1 MKTYSV
7 SNNSVLYKNY
17 LFCCNK
23 RAFTILEIFVVL
35 AIMAVLILVSFNYY
49 KDNMDDAKRAV
60 TATNLKLINEAIT
73 RYSKDH
79 NSYPKYVD
87 LKTDSKENGVL
98 KTYLNRPLSDLLK
111 EINDIDKE
119 YKIKYKVILPHI
131 RNITA
136 EGSDV
141 FSSNNAIWISDED
154 FKNSGEANKFLYMV
168 NEIIATLSPSLP

>member
-1 MKTYSV
+1 MNKCSK
-7 SNNSVLYKNY
+7 SFYKNIC
-17 LFCCNK
+17 LFYRNRK
-23 RAFTILEIFVVL
+23 AFTILEVFVVL
-35 AIMAVLILVSFNYY
+35 GIMAVLTLVSFNYY
-49 KDNMDDAKRAV
+49 KENMDEARHAV

-98 KTYLNRPLSDLLK
+98 KTYLNRPLSELLK
-111 EINDIDKE
+111 EIIDTDKE
-119 YKIKYKVILPHI
+119 YKIKYKVTLPHMKNLI
-131 RNITA
+131 A

-141 FSSNNAIWISDED
+141 LSSNNTIWISDED
-154 FKNSGEANKFLYMV
+154 FKNSGDANKFLYMV

>member
-1 MKTYSV
+1 MKIYFV
-7 SNNSVLYKNY
+7 SKNSMSHKECLLSN
-17 LFCCNK
+17 NK

-98 KTYLNRPLSDLLK
+98 RNYLNRPLSEMLK
-111 EINDIDKE
+111 EIADADKE
-119 YKIKYKVILPHI
+119 YKIKYKVTMPHI

-141 FSSNNAIWISDED
+141 FSSDNAIWISDED
-154 FKNSGEANKFLYMV
+154 FKNSGDANKFLYMV
-168 NEIIATLSPSLP
+168 NEIIATLSPSL